1 MKASSRLTAIG
12 VVLAA
17 GFASS
22 AAAQNFTMK
31 FGTATVNEPQHEY
44 IKLYREEVEKASGGR
59 IKVEIYPQSQLGPIP
74 RQIEGLQLGT
84 IEGFIGP
91 ADFYV
96 GVDKRYGVFSA
107 PILFRDRKN
116 AAATLADPELNKAI
130 LALGTD
136 KGLVGIGTFAY
147 AAHDYLAKDPIRTF
161 ADFKGK
167 KIRVNATPIER
178 EAMVR
183 LGATASPMPLN
194 EVLPALQRNVID
206 GTRSAISIFV
216 TLKYQDVSKLVTVTN
231 DTMLVPVATVSK
243 PWFDKLPLDL
253 QKAVMDAGAAAEKR
267 TDTFTGEFMAGM
279 PKRWTEAGE
288 RSSSCPRRRGR
299 RSPPPSRRSATRSP
313 RTIRRSRRSS
323 SVCARPQP
331 SIDTRFAVQ
340 RKTRGGGRAR
350 VASAAADAC
359 RDPAAGGDRDQLQQ
373 RRRALSVPGLAL
385 LGGRGHGL
393 SGDLVDLS
401 GRDRRH
407 L

>member
-17 GFASS
+17 GFATS

-44 IKLYREEVEKASGGR
+44 IKLYKEEVEKASGGR

-84 IEGFIGP
+84 IEAFIGP

-130 LALGTD
+130 LALGAD

-147 AAHDYLAKDPIRTF
+147 AAHDYLAKEPIRTF

-243 PWFDKLPLDL
+243 PWFDKLPADL
-253 QKAVMDAGAAAEKR
+253 QKAVMEAGAAAQKR
-267 TDTFTGEFMAGM
+267 TDAFTGDFMAGM
-279 PKRWTEAGE
+279 PRRWVEAGGEIFVLPETE
-288 RSSSCPRRRGR
+288 RAKVTAALKTVGDEVTKDD
-299 RSPPPSRRSATRSP
+299 PPVKAFFERVRAT
-313 RTIRRSRRSS
+313 
-323 SVCARPQP
+323 
-331 SIDTRFAVQ
+331 
-340 RKTRGGGRAR
+340 
-350 VASAAADAC
+350 AAK
-359 RDPAAGGDRDQLQQ
+359 
-373 RRRALSVPGLAL
+373 
-385 LGGRGHGL
+385 H
-393 SGDLVDLS
+393 
-401 GRDRRH
+401 
-407 L
+407 